1 MSLNQSDLSFL
12 HESLPFWDRLSEQQK
27 KLVESSA
34 VVRSHP
40 AGSSLHNG
48 SADCA
53 GLFLVKSGQVRT
65 FVLSDAGRE
74 ITLFRLFE
82 RDICI
87 FSASCMLKNIRFDV
101 FIEAAQDSETI
112 LIPTSVYKN
121 LNQNS
126 LAVSDYTNQL
136 LSSRFSDVVWLLE
149 QILFMSFDRR
159 LAMFLLEESA
169 ISGGDTLTTTHEEIA
184 KNMGTARE
192 VVTRMLRYFQSE
204 GLVRLSRGE
213 VRILSRKGLEAL
225 SSQASR
231 MPEPQ
236 NH

>member
-1 MSLNQSDLSFL
+1 MSLNQSDLLFL
-12 HESLPFWDRLSEQQK
+12 RQSLPFWSRLSEREK
-27 KLVESSA
+27 KLVESSSA
-34 VVRSHP
+34 VRSHP

-48 SADCA
+48 SADCS
-53 GLFLVKSGQVRT
+53 GLFVVKSGQVRT
-65 FVLSDAGRE
+65 FILSDAGRE

-112 LIPTSVYKN
+112 LIPTAVYN
-121 LNQNS
+121 ELNHDS
-126 LAVSDYTNQL
+126 IAVSDYTNQL

-169 ISGGDTLTTTHEEIA
+169 ISGGDLLTTTHEEIA

-213 VRILSRKGLEAL
+213 IRILDRKKLEIL
-225 SSQASR
+225 SVQAPDSGKG
-231 MPEPQ
+231 
-236 NH
+236 